1 MATTKNDYLS
11 TKPTNGVIEHQDVRI
26 PTGEAGAY
34 FAANKAAEMFKKNIM
49 PYIGRGN
56 AYTAAQ
62 WTATDGGTGDAWAE
76 ATTAGGGLL
85 ITTPTDDDFNMSL
98 QSVQLWTPAAA
109 KIVSCFARIAVDD
122 ADKIGFHI
130 GIGNTQDKPFT
141 TDFTDKVMIQKA
153 ITSTDIVGA
162 VRGNSGTAA
171 NSAALA
177 TCLDA
182 TTIDVGFW
190 FKIGTSATVGS
201 AGAFYYNGT
210 FTPFSAAQLVQ
221 LFAILTS
228 PPSVYF
234 TIDCT
239 GVTGTSHTLT
249 VVSAECEVD
258 N

>member
-1 MATTKNDYLS
+1 LATSKNDYLS

-26 PTGEAGAY
+26 PVGEAGAY
-34 FAANKAAEMFKKNIM
+34 FAANKAAEMFKKSIM
-49 PYIGRGN
+49 PYIGRGK

-62 WTATDGGTGDAWAE
+62 WTVTDGGTADAWAE
-76 ATTAGGGLL
+76 ATTAGGGLK

-109 KIVSCFARIAVDD
+109 KYVSCFARIAVDD
-122 ADKIGFHI
+122 ADKIGFHV
-130 GIGNTQDKPFT
+130 GIGNTQVLPFT

-177 TCLDA
+177 TCTDGGV
-182 TTIDVGFW
+182 IDIGFW
-190 FKIGTSATVGS
+190 FKIGTSGSVGT
-201 AGAFYYNGT
+201 AGAWYYNGK
-210 FTPFSAAQLVQ
+210 FTSFSGAQLNQ
-221 LFAILTS
+221 LFAILTT

-239 GVTGTSHTLT
+239 GVTGTSYNMT
-249 VVSAECEVD
+249 VISAACEVD